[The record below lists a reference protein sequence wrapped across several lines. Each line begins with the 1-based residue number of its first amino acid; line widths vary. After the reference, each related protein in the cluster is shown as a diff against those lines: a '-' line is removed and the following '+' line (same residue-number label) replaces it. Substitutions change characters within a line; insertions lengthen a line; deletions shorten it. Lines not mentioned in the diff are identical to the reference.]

1 MVDIYNFLNV
11 NCFVTI
17 CSSISFDKKEAL
29 PAFAVRV
36 LVLAVLDCWKSQAG
50 SLAERNPEMCATDRM
65 WKDVFYAVCVPYSDY
80 FEKYFF
86 IDVNPFYYM
95 NIIALLL
102 S

>member
-1 MVDIYNFLNV
+1 MYSMAIEL
-11 NCFVTI
+11 
-17 CSSISFDKKEAL
+17 
-29 PAFAVRV
+29 
-36 LVLAVLDCWKSQAG
+36 
-50 SLAERNPEMCATDRM
+50 
-65 WKDVFYAVCVPYSDY
+65 FYAVCVPYSDY